1 MFINN
6 CNCNSRQHFGHK
18 SNASLWLPPTAS
30 ATNGQQLLP
39 GKIFFKLIR
48 WEPGRSHRN
57 QTLLIMVNYVFNY
70 AWALLAPDKE
80 WGESKRERERVVEI
94 LVLFRPASLH
104 FHLEPCGRRPQRK
117 LTLKLSLIN
126 YVNCR
131 RNNLSPGQKWK
142 FMQEEEVRG
151 SRVGLMVWQV
161 S

>member
-1 MFINN
+1 MHEH
-6 CNCNSRQHFGHK
+6 CSH
-18 SNASLWLPPTAS
+18 PT
-30 ATNGQQLLP
+30 
-39 GKIFFKLIR
+39 
-48 WEPGRSHRN
+48 RSEEK
-57 QTLLIMVNYVFNY
+57 V
-70 AWALLAPDKE
+70 
-80 WGESKRERERVVEI
+80 RERMVEM
-94 LVLFRPASLH
+94 LVLFHPDSLH

>member
-1 MFINN
+1 MD
-6 CNCNSRQHFGHK
+6 
-18 SNASLWLPPTAS
+18 T
-30 ATNGQQLLP
+30 
-39 GKIFFKLIR
+39 
-48 WEPGRSHRN
+48 N
-57 QTLLIMVNYVFNY
+57 QTLRSDCPQQPRQRMANNFCRAKSFSNSLGESRADLTEIRRCYKWLITCLIMHEHCSHPTRSEEKV
-70 AWALLAPDKE
+70 
-80 WGESKRERERVVEI
+80 RERVVEI